1 MGAFTFQ
8 YFKERKRI
16 MNKKIFFTDIDG
28 TLLNDAKELTEA
40 TKEIIKRLME
50 KGNILVLISGRPLK
64 SVIETASH
72 LAISHKNLYYVA
84 NNGGMIMEAETQKII
99 MEKRLTFEQTEYL
112 LTACEKAGVHSHTY
126 TDETIVSKRQSKELT
141 FYQKTIHMPS
151 LITEDII
158 GALDKPP
165 FKCLAISIDDMAK
178 LKQLRESLLPW
189 AEGQVTLIFSNDK
202 LLEMFP
208 ADSGKGKALV
218 ALSNYLDI
226 PIENTLAAG
235 DQDND
240 ISMLQAAGVGVA
252 MANGASHV
260 KEIADKITPATN
272 NEDGLVP
279 ILKSFFEL

>member
-1 MGAFTFQ
+1 
-8 YFKERKRI
+8 

-40 TKEIIKRLME
+40 TKNTITRLIE
-50 KGNILVLISGRPLK
+50 NGHILALISGRPLK
-64 SVIETASH
+64 SVIEAGSQ
-72 LAISHKNLYYVA
+72 LDIPHKNLYYIA
-84 NNGGMIMEAETQKII
+84 NNGGIIMEAETQKII
-99 MEKRLTFEQTEYL
+99 MEKRLTFEQTKFL

-151 LITEDII
+151 FITEDII

-165 FKCLAISIDDMAK
+165 FKCLAISIDDKKK
-178 LKQLRESLLPW
+178 LEKLRESLLPW
-189 AEGQVTLIFSNDK
+189 AEGKVTLIFSNDK

-218 ALSNYLDI
+218 ALSTYLGV

-279 ILKSFFEL
+279 ILKVFFDL